1 MTDYADPQWRF
12 AARVKRLMDKHGSTK
27 QETERIVKYVI
38 ETKEQSKEITN
49 GTEGTTTREN
59 NG

>member
-1 MTDYADPQWRF
+1 
-12 AARVKRLMDKHGSTK
+12 MDKHGSTK